1 MLEIIYND
9 SYSQLTLVNNLNNVK
24 VVIVDDDFK
33 VYEEISYSDIQ
44 PSNEDFIRAFKKAIS
59 TYFCIG
65 KENEPLEAYRQN
77 MFDKSLGVFIDWLEQ
92 GGMY

>member
-9 SYSQLTLVNNLNNVK
+9 SYSQLTLVNNLNNEK

-33 VYEEISYSDIQ
+33 VYEEISYSNEQ
-44 PSNEDFIRAFKKAIS
+44 PSNDDFINLFTKALT
-59 TYFCIG
+59 TYFHIG
-65 KENEPLEAYRQN
+65 QENEPLGAYRQN
-77 MFDKSLGVFIDWLEQ
+77 MFDKSIGAFKEWLDK

>member
-9 SYSQLTLVNNLNNVK
+9 CYSQLTLVNNLDNEK

-33 VYEEISYSDIQ
+33 VYEEISFSEIQ
-44 PSNEDFIRAFKKAIS
+44 PSNEDFINAFERALK
-59 TYFCIG
+59 TYFCIDN
-65 KENEPLEAYRQN
+65 KKEPLKLYRQN
-77 MFDKSLGVFIDWLEQ
+77 MVDNSIGAFKEWLEK